1 MRILFVY
8 REFLND
14 NLFVQTLVK
23 ELKKRNHEV
32 YCSVDDFWDSSL
44 KYDIVNIQWPEEIFK
59 YIIEEID
66 IVKLRNRIED
76 LKKQKTGILYTRHNT
91 SPHFSNDNVLKLY
104 NLVEGYADGIIHLG
118 KYSIDEML
126 DKDHN
131 TNANNFLIPHHI
143 YENTYNEDISKNEAR
158 IRLDL
163 PLDKFVIL
171 AFGRFRNNA
180 ELLMLIKAFLSFRK
194 KNKYLLAPRLLNFSK
209 KRSFFKKMIYNI
221 IAAFLRFF
229 SINAGNYD
237 EIIDNKLLPYYLVAS
252 DIVFI
257 QRKKILNSGNL
268 PLGFL
273 FKKVV
278 LGPNCGNVKEI
289 LQETGNPIFDPNDN
303 KSIVN
308 ALEKSYKLFFENHG
322 YDNYI
327 YATKNMGINIVVDK
341 YEEAFFRVM
350 NIIKLNN

>member
-143 YENTYNEDISKNEAR
+143 YENTYNENISKEDAR
-158 IRLDL
+158 KKLDL
-163 PLDKFVIL
+163 PLEKFVIL
-171 AFGRFRNNA
+171 AFGRFRDNS
-180 ELLMLIKAFLSFRK
+180 EIFMLLKSYLSFRK
-194 KNKYLLAPRLLNFSK
+194 KDKYLLAPRMLNFSK
-209 KRSFFKKMIYNI
+209 KKSLLKNLIYCIINIFF
-221 IAAFLRFF
+221 RVF
-229 SINAGNYD
+229 SINANNYD
-237 EIIDNKLLPYYLVAS
+237 EIIDNDLLPYYLSAS
-252 DIVFI
+252 DVVFI

-278 LGPNCGNVKEI
+278 LGPNCGNVNEI
-289 LQETGNPIFDPNDN
+289 LLETCNPIFDPKDN

-308 ALEKSYKLFFENHG
+308 ALENSYKLFFENHG
-322 YDNYI
+322 YYNYN
-327 YATKNMGINIVVDK
+327 YAIKNMGINFVVNK
-341 YEEAFFRVM
+341 YEEAYLSV
-350 NIIKLNN
+350 IDEIKLKK